1 MGRASVTDKM
11 HEHEAWPSRAIGLA
25 VLGAVF
31 AILFQQLLGK
41 GPDWDGDTNR
51 ASLAGFL
58 AVSGFAFAFTVERT
72 RWLWSALFA
81 LVAGLTVALIFRWQ
95 GSPDG
100 WAAGDEWRVFSAL
113 LVVAIA
119 APLFQAAR
127 DEGRLSLAPAP
138 IHRYVWSNVILWG
151 AAWAFVLV
159 SVLLVHLLA
168 ELFLLIGIS
177 FLRETLRQEWVL
189 AAIIGAALG
198 GAIGLLRDRDRML
211 ALFQRVATTILSVL
225 APVLA
230 VGLVLFVAAL
240 PFTGLQPLWETT
252 RATTPVLLSV
262 IAGAFILAN
271 AVLGNAPDEEARAR
285 LLRWSALA
293 LALVMVPLA
302 SVAAISTWLR
312 VDQYGFTPE
321 RLWALVFVG
330 LVLLIAL
337 TYAWAALRGRADWSG
352 RIRLANVRLAFAAC
366 AVGLFLAMPILD
378 FGAISTRDQLARLQA
393 GQVPP
398 AEFDWAALRFDFGPA
413 GRRALERL
421 GAEGA
426 PPIREAA
433 ARALAIKDRYVLA
446 EQVRTAHNSGRLAR
460 KLRVVP
466 AGTTLPPPLMTAVA
480 RLYTTCSVG
489 PCTVLWSPPAR
500 EALVLG
506 FPCTGCQAGL
516 TSLVLDER
524 NQWSERSMGV
534 QLGNQKVA
542 DHLAQLRAAQAGQ
555 IELRPVQRR
564 QVFLGGEAVGPAF

>member
-1 MGRASVTDKM
+1 VTDKM
-11 HEHEAWPSRAIGLA
+11 HEQEAWPARAIGLA

-41 GPDWDGDTNR
+41 GPDWGGDPNR

-58 AVSGFAFAFTVERT
+58 AVSGFAFAFTVERA

-81 LVAGLTVALIFRWQ
+81 LAAGLTVALIFRWQ
-95 GSPDG
+95 GSPEG

-138 IHRYVWSNVILWG
+138 IHRYVWTNVILWG
-151 AAWAFVLV
+151 AAWVFVLV

-168 ELFLLIGIS
+168 ELFLLIGLS

-189 AAIIGAALG
+189 AAIIGGALG

-211 ALFQRVATTILSVL
+211 ATFQRVATTILSVL

-240 PFTGLQPLWETT
+240 PFTGLQPLWQTT

-271 AVLGNAPDEEARAR
+271 AVLGNAPDEEARSR

-293 LALVMVPLA
+293 LSLVMVPLA
-302 SVAAISTWLR
+302 IVAAVSTWLR
-312 VDQYGFTPE
+312 VHQYGFTPE

-337 TYAWAALRGRADWSG
+337 TYAWAALRGRTDWGG
-352 RIRLANVRLAFAAC
+352 RIRLANVRLAFASC
-366 AVGLFLAMPILD
+366 VVGLFLAMPILH
-378 FGAISTRDQLARLQA
+378 FGAISTRDQLARLAA
-393 GQVPP
+393 GRVPP

-413 GRRALERL
+413 GLRALERL
-421 GAEGA
+421 RDTGR
-426 PPIREAA
+426 PPMREMA
-433 ARALAIKDRYVLA
+433 ARALAVDDRWSVGD
-446 EQVRTAHNSGRLAR
+446 QVRQTQNSKRLAR
-460 KLRVVP
+460 TLRVFPTGSVLEP
-466 AGTTLPPPLMTAVA
+466 ALATAVA
-480 RLYTTCSVG
+480 RLYNICSTG
-489 PCTVLWSPPAR
+489 PCTVIRTPGAR
-500 EALVLG
+500 EVVVIG
-506 FPCTGCQAGL
+506 FRCPDCQAGL
-516 TSLVLDER
+516 TRLVIDER
-524 NQWSERSMGV
+524 GRWAERSFG
-534 QLGNQKVA
+534 LDAGAAAGGPA
-542 DHLAQLRAAQAGQ
+542 DKEAQLRAAAAGQ

-564 QVFLGGEAVGPAF
+564 QVFLGGQPLGPAF